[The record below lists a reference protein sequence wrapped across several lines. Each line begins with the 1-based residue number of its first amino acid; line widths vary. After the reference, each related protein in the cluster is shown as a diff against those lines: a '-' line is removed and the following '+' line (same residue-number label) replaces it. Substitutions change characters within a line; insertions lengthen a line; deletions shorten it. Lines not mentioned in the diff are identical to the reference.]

1 MKVSIIVPVYN
12 SERYINRCVDSLIAQ
27 TLSDIEILLVDDGSS
42 DSSSSI
48 CDEYANKDNR
58 IKVFHQKNAGAG
70 AARNTGLEQAQGEY
84 IGFVDSD
91 DYVDITMYETLYCT
105 AEKHQADLVM
115 SGMKIIG
122 GKVFSAENRRQL
134 CYCFEKEELFEEKES
149 IQKLILGTVGAPI
162 SVYEDFKY
170 GISAC
175 KSLYNSKIIEDNNI
189 RFVSEREFV
198 SEDLLFL
205 IDYIKHI
212 KKAVG
217 IPGVYYS
224 YCRNG

>member
-12 SERYINRCVDSLIAQ
+12 SERYINRCVDSLIGQ

-42 DSSSSI
+42 DNSSAI
-48 CDEYANKDNR
+48 CDEYAVKDNR

-70 AARNTGLEQAQGEY
+70 AARNTGLEHAQGEY

-91 DYVDITMYETLYCT
+91 DYVDINMYETLFCA
-105 AEKHQADLVM
+105 AEKYNADFVT

-134 CYCFEKEELFEEKES
+134 CYCFEREELFEGKEG
-149 IQKLILGTVGAPI
+149 IKKLLLGTVGAPI
-162 SVYEDFKY
+162 GVYEDSRY

-175 KSLYNSKIIEDNNI
+175 KSHL
-189 RFVSEREFV
+189 SE
-198 SEDLLFL
+198 
-205 IDYIKHI
+205 
-212 KKAVG
+212 
-217 IPGVYYS
+217 
-224 YCRNG
+224 CRL